1 MRCRRTRDCLGPART
16 RSYRGFPRSPSAFF
30 RYLLRSIPWRLP
42 RTLHGALFHAGT
54 ACVWCSLCLFH
65 GSPIASLRVCLV
77 PPRARSSSPCWLRS
91 CSLFSIPRVFRL
103 SHSWPWIFSWR
114 HSVANGG
121 QVSTLSIRYVCSQL
135 SGCGAV
141 SVAQYC
147 CLPNFGRCGRS
158 SLAFRTGCS
167 QSVVMHTY
175 T

>member
-1 MRCRRTRDCLGPART
+1 
-16 RSYRGFPRSPSAFF
+16 
-30 RYLLRSIPWRLP
+30 
-42 RTLHGALFHAGT
+42 
-54 ACVWCSLCLFH
+54 LFH

-77 PPRARSSSPCWLRS
+77 PPRARSSLPCWLRS
-91 CSLFSIPRVFRL
+91 CSLFSVPRVFRL

-158 SLAFRTGCS
+158 QDRVSVNCPLVERLYPAERIWLRNIFAQMITPLDINGIGQNWEDSNSFLPPTVNTRFYDTLAHFVNCQGCGLLNPFS
-167 QSVVMHTY
+167 RI
-175 T
+175 